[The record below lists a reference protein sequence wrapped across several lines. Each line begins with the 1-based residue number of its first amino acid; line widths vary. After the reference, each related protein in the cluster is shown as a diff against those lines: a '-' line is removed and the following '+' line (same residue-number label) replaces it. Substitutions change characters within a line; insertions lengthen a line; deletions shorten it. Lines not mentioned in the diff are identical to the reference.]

1 MPPICNKMCVASP
14 ELSAALKPFT
24 SRCGAF
30 SCSGGE
36 SMPAAEL
43 FAIENATLEE
53 CDSALQFL
61 GQRPVSERDDDWH
74 NMSDKALDRRREL
87 TLA

>member
-1 MPPICNKMCVASP
+1 
-14 ELSAALKPFT
+14 
-24 SRCGAF
+24 
-30 SCSGGE
+30 
-36 SMPAAEL
+36 MPAAEL

-87 TLA
+87 TSA